1 MTGHRSLLLALSL
14 FGLSAA
20 ASAEDDGEEFLRL
33 MSDHR
38 TQEAA
43 AMYVDAVW
51 KDLDG
56 VLFCMEPGDRAQTAF
71 AAVKAYLE
79 ANPGER
85 YRQRRYLI
93 IQGLRDAFP
102 CDRN

>member
-51 KDLDG
+51 QGTDGALVCTETGDTAATDL
-56 VLFCMEPGDRAQTAF
+56 